1 MLSKEC
7 TVVDGS
13 NFLGSRHLTVETPT
27 ISTVRN
33 PTIPTV
39 ENPTIPTVKNPTIH
53 LPLYLSLS

>member
-13 NFLGSRHLTVETPT
+13 NFLGSRHLTVET
-27 ISTVRN
+27 